1 MRLVVFM
8 QLLLMGANAWVV
20 VSNEGRITFLG
31 GIDVDPTRTG
41 MVASLR
47 FQRRGVQKWKLSYDD
62 IGPVGSLVSTFFIA
76 DDQNVNVLTVD
87 Q

>member
-1 MRLVVFM
+1 
-8 QLLLMGANAWVV
+8 
-20 VSNEGRITFLG
+20 
-31 GIDVDPTRTG
+31 

-76 DDQNVNVLTVD
+76 DDQNVNVVTVD